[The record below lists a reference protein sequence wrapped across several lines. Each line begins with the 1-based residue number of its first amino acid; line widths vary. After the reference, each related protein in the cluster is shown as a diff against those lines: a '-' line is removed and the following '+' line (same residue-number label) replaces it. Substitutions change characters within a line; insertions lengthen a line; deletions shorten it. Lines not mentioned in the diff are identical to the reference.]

1 MRLVFPSRKRHLH
14 CTACEGA
21 CSPSP
26 SLSLSSVGRAPGW
39 SLVTFHFLQM
49 AAAAGAGGGGGAAQ
63 GVPAP
68 KTVAELRKEAEAA
81 GAPAELPDSTLSHWL
96 FFSGGPPAL
105 ALAAKGLFLPQLD
118 SHAVTYRGYFSP
130 VCADG
135 KLKQG
140 WGS

>member
-1 MRLVFPSRKRHLH
+1 M
-14 CTACEGA
+14 
-21 CSPSP
+21 
-26 SLSLSSVGRAPGW
+26 
-39 SLVTFHFLQM
+39 
-49 AAAAGAGGGGGAAQ
+49 
-63 GVPAP
+63 PAP

-81 GAPAELPDSTLSHWL
+81 GAPAELPDSALSHWL